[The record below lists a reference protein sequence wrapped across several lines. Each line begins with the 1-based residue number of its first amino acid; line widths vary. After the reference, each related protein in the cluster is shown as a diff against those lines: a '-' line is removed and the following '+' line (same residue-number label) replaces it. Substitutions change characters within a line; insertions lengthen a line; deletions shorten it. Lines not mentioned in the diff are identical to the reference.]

1 MPVRINFNIDIDPV
15 ELNPHLRQYIDWSR
29 ISESDMQLMPV
40 DLVLYAPI
48 PKLLSSLNTH
58 TYSNV
63 SDEDV
68 LSIVARSFNEIKK
81 TKNNFNSE
89 THLIQFLYKFA
100 RPGFIQQYYRQIMAL
115 NKMYC
120 GNVSDK
126 ILYFFVING
135 LIAFENI
142 YGISYYRI
150 DHEHLMSP
158 DVNYELRKKMIKYSN
173 YYAYKADC
181 DDYVAGLVVVL
192 KTKDLEELGLPVPI
206 DINSNVAV
214 NFSPVSNNFRD
225 YSSSRKYMDWDD
237 LVDMYLNRD
246 INYLQIGYLWESY
259 INNSNYADDE
269 GINYN
274 SFNRH
279 CFSEDD
285 FKC

>member
-15 ELNPHLRQYIDWSR
+15 ELNPDLRQYIDWSR
-29 ISESDMQLMPV
+29 IPESELQLMPV

-48 PKLLSSLNTH
+48 PKLLSVLNTQK
-58 TYSNV
+58 YSNV

-68 LSIVARSFNEIKK
+68 LSIIARTMNEIKK
-81 TKNNFNSE
+81 THNNFNSE
-89 THLIQFLYKFA
+89 TNLIRFLYQFP
-100 RPGFIQQYYRQIMAL
+100 RPGFLQQYYRQIMAL

-120 GNVSDK
+120 DK
-126 ILYFFVING
+126 ECEKLLGFFAMNG

-142 YGISYYRI
+142 YTIPYYTI
-150 DHEHLMSP
+150 NHEHFMSP
-158 DVNYELRKKMIKYSN
+158 DVNYELRKKMMKYSN
-173 YYAYKADC
+173 YYAYKANC
-181 DDYVAGLVVVL
+181 DAYITELVIVL

-214 NFSPVSNNFRD
+214 NFSPVSNAFKD

-246 INYLQIGYLWESY
+246 INYLQIAYLWESY
-259 INNSNYADDE
+259 INGTIYDGEDVK
-269 GINYN
+269 YN